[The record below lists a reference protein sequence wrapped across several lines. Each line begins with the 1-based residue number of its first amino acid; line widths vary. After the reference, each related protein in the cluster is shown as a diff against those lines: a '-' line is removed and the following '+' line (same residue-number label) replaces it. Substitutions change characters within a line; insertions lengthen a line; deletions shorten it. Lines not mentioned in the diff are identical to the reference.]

1 MVLALCFLLGVCGME
16 YVCGGEYEATG
27 EWGGVYLVLCV
38 SLSLGCHLFCLRATA
53 SRVWGKNQTA
63 PKTVSGTG
71 ACERG
76 VYGFHR
82 LSEA

>member
-1 MVLALCFLLGVCGME
+1 MVGSTRLLGSG
-16 YVCGGEYEATG
+16 
-27 EWGGVYLVLCV
+27 GGVYLVLCV